1 MYGGYPAQD
10 PRGGSR
16 APVGPP
22 QEWGGGG
29 RTPWPSEHQVPHQ
42 ADVAARDAMQRD
54 PASTGEVPRAKSRAA
69 RSAASGG
76 AGRPLAGIAILLVT
90 GVLTLPILA
99 VLVDSVVGRPLSA
112 SGVVAS
118 VLVLLGLPVGAIGF
132 YGLATGAARS
142 SSGPPPYAVWLRPP
156 LAFIPI
162 ALALFTAAGL
172 AAR

>member
-16 APVGPP
+16 APGGPP
-22 QEWGGGG
+22 QEWGGG
-29 RTPWPSEHQVPHQ
+29 RAAWPAEHQVPHQ
-42 ADVAARDAMQRD
+42 ADVAARDAVQRD
-54 PASTGEVPRAKSRAA
+54 PTSTGEVPRTKSRAA

-76 AGRPLAGIAILLVT
+76 AGRSLAGIAIVLVA

-156 LAFIPI
+156 LAYIPI
-162 ALALFTAAGL
+162 ALVLFTAAGL